1 MNVENILFFCSLRW
15 HFYVCEKKIQSEE
28 FQNFNLR
35 SEKNFLIKF
44 YQTLQQHIAIVF
56 LPVLSRQMASMTPT
70 HKLYSHPHAE
80 ENVFPFS
87 YHWILCVWQHTCL
100 SKGTRF
106 EWKITFERLLVSLR
120 NDDDDDDKTMLI
132 WYKCEMCVGFYYWT
146 LTSMEGK
153 NL

>member
-35 SEKNFLIKF
+35 SEKNFFIKF

-56 LPVLSRQMASMTPT
+56 LSVLSRQMASMTPT

-80 ENVFPFS
+80 ENVFPFPT
-87 YHWILCVWQHTCL
+87 IEFCVCDNTHASVKAQGLNEKLHL
-100 SKGTRF
+100 SAFLSHYAMMMMMIRQ
-106 EWKITFERLLVSLR
+106 
-120 NDDDDDDKTMLI
+120 
-132 WYKCEMCVGFYYWT
+132 C
-146 LTSMEGK
+146 
-153 NL
+153 